1 MKISDPVESFLSGSL
16 RPQLFIAKNV
26 TSCGITSHTQSELW
40 INMGVCFACC
50 VSFSF
55 RVCALLRSSHSIL
68 LECVLF
74 QRCGATCDAPKWCS
88 LVWILLCCL
97 ISLTLSQDLRI
108 FSSRYIPK
116 TCHFLLVS
124 CNSKPR
130 KGVGFLLLVNVLSN
144 TSCDEKEDIFKY
156 LQRDSS
162 SQNFSK
168 WISYQTMTL
177 AGRYRCRCFRDAWA
191 LSRITNTSGFH
202 KTRGGSS
209 CDCGKICIWETYPS
223 LINQNWPSGCLL

>member
-1 MKISDPVESFLSGSL
+1 MFLS
-16 RPQLFIAKNV
+16 
-26 TSCGITSHTQSELW
+26 
-40 INMGVCFACC
+40 
-50 VSFSF
+50 
-55 RVCALLRSSHSIL
+55 RSG
-68 LECVLF
+68 CVLCYAPHTASCWSVCWF
-74 QRCGATCDAPKWCS
+74 QRCGPRLIKVRLTSLNSAPA
-88 LVWILLCCL
+88 VM

-124 CNSKPR
+124 CNIKPR

-162 SQNFSK
+162 PLNFSK
-168 WISYQTMTL
+168 LISYQTMTL
-177 AGRYRCRCFRDAWA
+177 AGWYRCRCFRDAWA

-209 CDCGKICIWETYPS
+209 CDCGEIWIWETYPS
-223 LINQNWPSGCLL
+223 LTHLSQKKFFHL